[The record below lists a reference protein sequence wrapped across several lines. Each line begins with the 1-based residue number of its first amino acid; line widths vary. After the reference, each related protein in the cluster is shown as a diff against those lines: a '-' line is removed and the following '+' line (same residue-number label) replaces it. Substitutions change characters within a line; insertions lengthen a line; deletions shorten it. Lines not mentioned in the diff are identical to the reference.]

1 MKRRDPV
8 LLGDVMRQFLD
19 PAALDDN
26 ANQQR
31 LVAFWPD
38 VVGEY
43 INRQTVRR
51 WIKDRVLHVVIV
63 SAPLRNELMLNRS
76 HLVKRL
82 NEITGADVISD
93 IVSTEN
99 KNETAARK
107 MSLRLVKFF
116 VTSAYS

>member
-51 WIKDRVLHVVIV
+51 
-63 SAPLRNELMLNRS
+63 
-76 HLVKRL
+76 
-82 NEITGADVISD
+82 GG
-93 IVSTEN
+93 
-99 KNETAARK
+99 
-107 MSLRLVKFF
+107 
-116 VTSAYS
+116 

>member
-63 SAPLRNELMLNRS
+63 SAPLRNELMPPEEETEDKPRRTLAEILGLNR
-76 HLVKRL
+76 K
-82 NEITGADVISD
+82 GDKDDVGMD
-93 IVSTEN
+93 V
-99 KNETAARK
+99 
-107 MSLRLVKFF
+107 
-116 VTSAYS
+116 

>member
-63 SAPLRNELMLNRS
+63 SAPLRNEL
-76 HLVKRL
+76 VKRL

-93 IVSTEN
+93 IV
-99 KNETAARK
+99 
-107 MSLRLVKFF
+107 FH
-116 VTSAYS
+116 

>member
-31 LVAFWPD
+31 
-38 VVGEY
+38 EY

-93 IVSTEN
+93 IV
-99 KNETAARK
+99 
-107 MSLRLVKFF
+107 FH
-116 VTSAYS
+116 

>member
-63 SAPLRNELMLNRS
+63 SAPLRNRS

-93 IVSTEN
+93 IV
-99 KNETAARK
+99 
-107 MSLRLVKFF
+107 FH
-116 VTSAYS
+116 

>member
-51 WIKDRVLHVVIV
+51 LIPLSINLITRMIMW
-63 SAPLRNELMLNRS
+63 SSFPLRC
-76 HLVKRL
+76 
-82 NEITGADVISD
+82 A
-93 IVSTEN
+93 
-99 KNETAARK
+99 
-107 MSLRLVKFF
+107 
-116 VTSAYS
+116 TS

>member
-43 INRQTVRR
+43 INRQRVRS
-51 WIKDRVLHVVIV
+51 WIIERGLNVVFV
-63 SAPLRNELMLNRS
+63 SAPLRKELLVNRS

-93 IVSTEN
+93 IV
-99 KNETAARK
+99 
-107 MSLRLVKFF
+107 FH
-116 VTSAYS
+116 

>member
-51 WIKDRVLHVVIV
+51 WIKRPRAACGHRFR
-63 SAPLRNELMLNRS
+63 SAAQR
-76 HLVKRL
+76 
-82 NEITGADVISD
+82 ADAQPQPFG
-93 IVSTEN
+93 
-99 KNETAARK
+99 ETPE
-107 MSLRLVKFF
+107 
-116 VTSAYS
+116 

>member
-82 NEITGADVISD
+82 NESQEPTSSPTSF
-93 IVSTEN
+93 STEN

-107 MSLRLVKFF
+107 NEPPPR
-116 VTSAYS
+116 

>member
-1 MKRRDPV
+1 MRRHEPM
-8 LLGDVMRQFLD
+8 LLGDVMKQFLD
-19 PAALDDN
+19 PSALDDR

-38 VVGEY
+38 VVGES
-43 INRQTVRR
+43 INSQTVRR
-51 WIKDRVLHVVIV
+51 WVKDRVLHVVIV

-93 IVSTEN
+93 IV
-99 KNETAARK
+99 
-107 MSLRLVKFF
+107 FH
-116 VTSAYS
+116 

>member
-51 WIKDRVLHVVIV
+51 CASGLGKGKRCAVCRAELRQRAAKPLLGKRRLPKKRRGRMGRAAD
-63 SAPLRNELMLNRS
+63 AP
-76 HLVKRL
+76 
-82 NEITGADVISD
+82 
-93 IVSTEN
+93 
-99 KNETAARK
+99 AAGG
-107 MSLRLVKFF
+107 
-116 VTSAYS
+116 

>member
-26 ANQQR
+26 ANLQR

-38 VVGEY
+38 VGGEY

-93 IVSTEN
+93 IV
-99 KNETAARK
+99 
-107 MSLRLVKFF
+107 FH
-116 VTSAYS
+116 

>member
-43 INRQTVRR
+43 INR
-51 WIKDRVLHVVIV
+51 
-63 SAPLRNELMLNRS
+63 
-76 HLVKRL
+76 
-82 NEITGADVISD
+82 
-93 IVSTEN
+93 
-99 KNETAARK
+99 
-107 MSLRLVKFF
+107 
-116 VTSAYS
+116 